1 MKKRLYILLLAT
13 FFISTQAFAQF
24 YTGGD
29 DDGRLKWKQFTSE
42 NYRFI
47 YPEGL
52 DSHARVFAT
61 DLERYRVPLLRHADS
76 LQTSPTKRR
85 CQ

>member
-29 DDGRLKWKQFTSE
+29 DDGSGDVV
-42 NYRFI
+42 I
-47 YPEGL
+47 YQYGEG
-52 DSHARVFAT
+52 
-61 DLERYRVPLLRHADS
+61 EILLHEI
-76 LQTSPTKRR
+76 T
-85 CQ
+85 